1 MTCARYITIEASAFG
16 HLANSMRILFVN
28 QFYDPDAA
36 ANAQQMAD
44 TGHRGENLPRADC
57 HMEPGQNSA

>member
-1 MTCARYITIEASAFG
+1 MTCARCSTIEGSAFG
-16 HLANSMRILFVN
+16 HLANSMQILFVN

-36 ANAQQMAD
+36 ATAQQMAD
-44 TGHRGENLPRADC
+44 TGHRGESLARADC

>member
-1 MTCARYITIEASAFG
+1 MQ
-16 HLANSMRILFVN
+16 ILFVN

-36 ANAQQMAD
+36 ATAQQMAD
-44 TGHRGENLPRADC
+44 TGHRGESLARADC

>member
-1 MTCARYITIEASAFG
+1 
-16 HLANSMRILFVN
+16 MRILFVN